1 MYPPIKKPT
10 ITTWAE
16 EDRPRE
22 KLLLHGRT
30 FLSDS
35 EIIAILIGSG
45 SPEKTA
51 VELAREI
58 LSFYENNL
66 GRLAKAGVKELMQFK
81 GIGEAKAIS
90 IVAALELGRRR
101 KSHEPEL
108 KKSFSAASDIYDH
121 LMPYMLDL
129 QHEEFWVILLD
140 ASNKPIKTFN
150 VGVGGVSAV
159 IADPKLVLKPA
170 IEYLASGIVLAHNHP
185 SGKKKPSDSD
195 LSLTRKIAKA
205 VSFLDVRLLD
215 HLIFTDD
222 GYFSFA
228 NHGLL

>member
-90 IVAALELGRRR
+90 IVAAL
-101 KSHEPEL
+101 
-108 KKSFSAASDIYDH
+108 
-121 LMPYMLDL
+121 
-129 QHEEFWVILLD
+129 
-140 ASNKPIKTFN
+140 
-150 VGVGGVSAV
+150 
-159 IADPKLVLKPA
+159 
-170 IEYLASGIVLAHNHP
+170 
-185 SGKKKPSDSD
+185 
-195 LSLTRKIAKA
+195 
-205 VSFLDVRLLD
+205 
-215 HLIFTDD
+215 
-222 GYFSFA
+222 
-228 NHGLL
+228 